1 MVLAETEEVDVLH
14 DHHLVVVLDEHGV
27 VQDFLHVLVVAR
39 GEIPQGVRHAL
50 GRLLEPLALRVLTEL
65 LQELRDQLFEH
76 HAPPRYSNRFFA
88 VSTTLTRRSRASP
101 TAGLRIRQNARARP
115 SPVVITPRRAST
127 PSSASWSTRS
137 RTARPTVAS
146 SRSRSSAMPVTGSG
160 RPATVTSR

>member
-101 TAGLRIRQNARARP
+101 TAGSPTIRFS
-115 SPVVITPRRAST
+115 SPRSIT
-127 PSSASWSTRS
+127 
-137 RTARPTVAS
+137 
-146 SRSRSSAMPVTGSG
+146 MPVCESIGP
-160 RPATVTSR
+160 RIVTSSV